1 MATGHRLFAAFWSFQ
16 TRSEPAAIRKLRD
29 EVAGGARGRTLEIG
43 TGVGTNWKY
52 LPADVEYTGIEPD
65 EYMLSRAQE
74 QAAKQGREIEL
85 LPLGVERLPFEDGS
99 FDTVLSTLTF
109 CTVGDPIAGLREIHR
124 VLKPG
129 GELRFGEH
137 VRSKNRVYARIQWLA
152 KPVTRVITGGCE
164 HDRDTLRAIR
174 AGGFEA
180 IDFRSTR
187 ISGLPVIVGTARK
200 GPATEAGAAGPDG

>member
-16 TRSEPAAIRKLRD
+16 TRSEPAAIRKVRN
-29 EVAGGARGRTLEIG
+29 EVVGGARGRTLEIG
-43 TGVGTNWKY
+43 VGVGTNWKY
-52 LPADVEYTGIEPD
+52 LPAGVEYTGIEPD

-74 QAAKQGREIEL
+74 SATTEGRELEL
-85 LPLGVERLPFEDGS
+85 LPFGVEHLPFEDAS
-99 FDTVLSTLTF
+99 FDTVISTLTF
-109 CTVGDPIAGLREIHR
+109 CTVGDPIAGFQEIHR
-124 VLKPG
+124 VLTPG

-152 KPVTRVITGGCE
+152 KPITRRLAGGCE
-164 HDRDTLRAIR
+164 HDRDTLSAIR

-180 IDFRSTR
+180 IDIRSAR
-187 ISGLPVIVGTARK
+187 ISGLPVIVGMARK